1 MSSLSTDRILTA
13 YPRWWVERH
22 GEALAGMLEESD
34 HEHPELTQTNRRHA
48 LLRGYW
54 YRFRW
59 AVPYGLAGGSLVSAT
74 TAIILAATAFTTDNA
89 LTIQALLFAVAPAF
103 SLLAIATGASIS
115 GTISRASWVAM
126 TLVVGGIV
134 AAGAAHVAWY
144 AMVDTEELVAL
155 PTQWVLLVCMA
166 VTFLATAAVV
176 PLYRS
181 LAKSLPPR
189 GAGALA
195 VLAGVASAG
204 VLVPFLAIPVVG
216 PVAAAASIVCL
227 ILFHRRQT
235 VRRTRSLAIVPNEN
249 QR

>member
-1 MSSLSTDRILTA
+1 MSSPSTDRILAA
-13 YPRWWVERH
+13 YPRWWVDSH
-22 GEALAGMLEESD
+22 GEARAGMLEESD
-34 HEHPELTQTNRRHA
+34 HEHPELAQTNRRHA
-48 LLRGYW
+48 LRRGYW

-59 AVPYGLAGGSLVSAT
+59 AVPYGLAGGSLVSTT

-89 LTIQALLFAVAPAF
+89 VTIQALLFAVAPAL
-103 SLLAIATGASIS
+103 SLLAITTGASIS
-115 GTISRASWVAM
+115 GTMSRSPWVAM

-144 AMVDTEELVAL
+144 AMVDTEDFAAL
-155 PTQWVLLVCMA
+155 PTRWVLLVGMA
-166 VTFLATAAVV
+166 VAFLATAAV
-176 PLYRS
+176 LALDRS
-181 LAKSLPPR
+181 LAKSLPPL

-216 PVAAAASIVCL
+216 PVAAVASIVCL

-235 VRRTRSLAIVPNEN
+235 VRRTRSLATVPKEN